1 MGRSRTAPRGP
12 PPRAREGVT
21 PGTAAGRYGRT
32 HGCAA
37 GRPPPGCAP
46 CRHTEGEEGGAAT
59 CTTPPLGSR
68 RGGDTTRSKA
78 LPDAGNDPGRA
89 PEKRRGRSRTA
100 APGLGAARG
109 GSERRHQSPHV
120 GRAPVPPAPDAE
132 PHRTPRPGR
141 CRLIAARSPA
151 PPPGAA
157 RHDPTAAAPQP
168 PPIPGP
174 HPAPPG
180 APAAPPTAPPVP
192 GRRARTFPPP
202 PVTPGAPPH

>member
-21 PGTAAGRYGRT
+21 PGDGSGPLRADTRLCRRPSAAGMRSLPT
-32 HGCAA
+32 HGG
-37 GRPPPGCAP
+37 GRRGG
-46 CRHTEGEEGGAAT
+46 RHLHD
-59 CTTPPLGSR
+59 PPLGSR